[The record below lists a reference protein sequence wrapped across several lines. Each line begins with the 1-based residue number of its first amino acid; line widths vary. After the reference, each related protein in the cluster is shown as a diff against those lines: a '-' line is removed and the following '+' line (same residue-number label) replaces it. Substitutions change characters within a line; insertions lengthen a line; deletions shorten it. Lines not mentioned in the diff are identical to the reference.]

1 MFYLFVLIQT
11 PDDMIYETNEKLSEL
26 ANKYRRFFFFT
37 KFCFAF
43 KIVSRKEDKKKTQ
56 LKRQE
61 NQFEYLK

>member
-1 MFYLFVLIQT
+1 MNYLHAAKKRVHYLFYLFVLIQT

-43 KIVSRKEDKKKTQ
+43 KIVSRKED
-56 LKRQE
+56 
-61 NQFEYLK
+61 